1 MHEIITVTVIA
12 VLMLQSTSAYDYGA
26 FGDAKRGV
34 FTSLPSLKEQLVH
47 YPHTQQLECSN
58 PDHVLVTRPNGKWA
72 CVYHDTATY
81 LKWDIVTF
89 LKPGTQLITT
99 LVLRG
104 EQYHNASYQITNA
117 DIESIRW
124 NEEGHGLLVNITAAG
139 HGVIVLGAPIYSG
152 GLFEHYCDPAQS
164 SSANFM
170 VLMNGEETD
179 FQSYESGNG
188 LVNVEIEFEA
198 GVKTIEII
206 NLRPPYIQCQG

>member
-1 MHEIITVTVIA
+1 MHKIITAIVGA
-12 VLMLQSTSAYDYGA
+12 MLMLPGTFTFGYGA
-26 FGDAKRGV
+26 FGDDKHGV
-34 FTSLPSLKEQLVH
+34 FPPLTSLKEQLVS
-47 YPHTQQLECSN
+47 YTHTQQLECPN

-72 CVYHDTATY
+72 CVYPDTAAY

-104 EQYHNASYQITNA
+104 EQYHNVSYQITNA

-124 NEEGHGLLVNITAAG
+124 VEEGPGLFVNITAAG
-139 HGVIVLGAPIYSG
+139 SGAIVLGASINSG
-152 GLFEHYCDPAQS
+152 GIFEHYCDPAQS
-164 SSANFM
+164 FSANFLI
-170 VLMNGEETD
+170 LMNGEETD
-179 FQSYESGNG
+179 FQSYESGAD

-206 NLRPPYIQCQG
+206 NLRQLHIQC